1 MQNSRHFSLKTDET
15 SRTEFSRA
23 FANTRKK
30 VQEVNNHNKKMEE
43 DREGEGKILLFAEQL
58 VSLHVKISVKKT
70 QV

>member
-1 MQNSRHFSLKTDET
+1 M
-15 SRTEFSRA
+15 RA
-23 FANTRKK
+23 FANTEK